1 MEKIKKYQDII
12 TQILEEYAAYF
23 DEPNIEAQ
31 VICDYQRNH
40 YQLVKTGWDNGQ
52 RYHYCIFHFD
62 IKNEKIWLQE
72 NNTDIR
78 IILEIEKLGVP
89 KSDIVLAIH
98 SPTARLKT
106 DYAVA

>member
-1 MEKIKKYQDII
+1 MEKIKKYQEIL
-12 TQILEEYAAYF
+12 TNLLEEYALYF
-23 DEPNIEAQ
+23 REPNIEAQ
-31 VICDYQRNH
+31 VICDYARNH
-40 YQLVKTGWDNGQ
+40 FQLVKIGWDNGK
-52 RYHYCIFHFD
+52 RYYYCVFHFD

-78 IILEIEKLGVP
+78 IVLELERQGVP

-98 SPTARLKT
+98 SPTARMKT